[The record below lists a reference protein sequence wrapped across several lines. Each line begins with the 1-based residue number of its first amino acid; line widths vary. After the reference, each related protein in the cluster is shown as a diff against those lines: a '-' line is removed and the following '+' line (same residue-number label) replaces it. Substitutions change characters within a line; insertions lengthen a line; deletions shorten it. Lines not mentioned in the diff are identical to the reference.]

1 MEMCSLFFFFSGS
14 IEFAYF
20 KKEIWAI
27 PIVAFAQWVKK
38 LKESTRMLVQS
49 LATISG
55 LRMQHCFRVYQTSK
69 MCLRTNVVMAV
80 AQANTWSSDLTPSSG
95 TSICQCGCEKKKRER
110 KRDDL
115 IVCLLAIFRACL
127 SCFYLFGHISS

>member
-1 MEMCSLFFFFSGS
+1 MCLLCKIKYTVFICANKHDQHMEMCSLFFFFSGS

-95 TSICQCGCEKKKRER
+95 TSIC
-110 KRDDL
+110 
-115 IVCLLAIFRACL
+115 
-127 SCFYLFGHISS
+127 

>member
-1 MEMCSLFFFFSGS
+1 MMKIYCIVKRYHMIWWALLVCLLCKIKYTVFICANKHDQHMEMCSLFFFSGS
-14 IEFAYF
+14 IAFAYF

-27 PIVAFAQWVKK
+27 PIVAFAQWVKN
-38 LKESTRMLVQS
+38 LKESTRMLIQS

-69 MCLRTNVVMAV
+69 MSLRTNVVMAV

-95 TSICQCGCEKKKRER
+95 TSIC
-110 KRDDL
+110 
-115 IVCLLAIFRACL
+115 
-127 SCFYLFGHISS
+127 

>member
-1 MEMCSLFFFFSGS
+1 MINIWKCVHCFCFFFSGS

-55 LRMQHCFRVYQTSK
+55 LRMQHCFRVCQTSK
-69 MCLRTNVVMAV
+69 MSLRTNVVMAV

-95 TSICQCGCEKKKRER
+95 TSIC
-110 KRDDL
+110 
-115 IVCLLAIFRACL
+115 
-127 SCFYLFGHISS
+127 